1 MTLGF
6 YFFIAGFHIPFNFLL
21 NFMKLR
27 RIRLENTRYMLKKF
41 LSLIYTILGNLGVR
55 DSNSKFQF
63 YTWKKNASIK
73 GKNKNSAQDRLRETM
88 GQEENLTLSIF

>member
-1 MTLGF
+1 
-6 YFFIAGFHIPFNFLL
+6 
-21 NFMKLR
+21 MKLR

-63 YTWKKNASIK
+63 YTWKKNASI
-73 GKNKNSAQDRLRETM
+73 LVPT
-88 GQEENLTLSIF
+88 